1 MDKSRLKRNRMRRM
15 FYFLMILF
23 YIPSLVLWLYS
34 DKIKTGLLYNGE
46 INNTLNAEFLLIK
59 NEKVC
64 KSSEDGNL
72 YRMAKDGEKYGKNTT
87 IAYIIDKNNA
97 ALIDEKKNIEK
108 RILDKQYENLKNS
121 RIDSSMLLPNLYKEQ
136 NLILSVSRYFDK
148 DREISDIGKIT
159 LDLNQNIHEKIEI
172 INKLSPPDETQKEL
186 YTELKALEKQILMN
200 STDFIL
206 ENAGIISYTFD
217 GLEEKLSKDSSEKI
231 SLEELKNI
239 KKDYKGYKPASD
251 DIKQGDPVYKTMLS
265 NRVFYVFY
273 ISDKYYD
280 IFKDKKRVKI
290 DFRDKGIIDAEIYN
304 ITKKDD
310 IKEIVVMLSS
320 YYYIDGI
327 ENIRFI
333 DGELII
339 NNTKGIK
346 VDRKSLFEVDDNM
359 ETAGIY
365 LAKANYTKHVKV
377 NIVAYDKNFAIID
390 SFDEKNKIE
399 LYDTYIINPKN
410 IKDGQQIT
418 N

>member
-1 MDKSRLKRNRMRRM
+1 
-15 FYFLMILF
+15 
-23 YIPSLVLWLYS
+23 
-34 DKIKTGLLYNGE
+34 
-46 INNTLNAEFLLIK
+46 
-59 NEKVC
+59 
-64 KSSEDGNL
+64 
-72 YRMAKDGEKYGKNTT
+72 
-87 IAYIIDKNNA
+87 
-97 ALIDEKKNIEK
+97 
-108 RILDKQYENLKNS
+108 
-121 RIDSSMLLPNLYKEQ
+121 
-136 NLILSVSRYFDK
+136 
-148 DREISDIGKIT
+148 
-159 LDLNQNIHEKIEI
+159 
-172 INKLSPPDETQKEL
+172 
-186 YTELKALEKQILMN
+186 
-200 STDFIL
+200 
-206 ENAGIISYTFD
+206 
-217 GLEEKLSKDSSEKI
+217 
-231 SLEELKNI
+231 
-239 KKDYKGYKPASD
+239 
-251 DIKQGDPVYKTMLS
+251 MLS

>member
-206 ENAGIISYTFD
+206 ENAGIISYTYD
-217 GLEEKLSKDSSEKI
+217 GLEEKLSKDSPEKI

-239 KKDYKGYKPASD
+239 KKDYKGYKAS
-251 DIKQGDPVYKTMLS
+251 
-265 NRVFYVFY
+265 R
-273 ISDKYYD
+273 
-280 IFKDKKRVKI
+280 
-290 DFRDKGIIDAEIYN
+290 
-304 ITKKDD
+304 
-310 IKEIVVMLSS
+310 
-320 YYYIDGI
+320 
-327 ENIRFI
+327 
-333 DGELII
+333 
-339 NNTKGIK
+339 
-346 VDRKSLFEVDDNM
+346 
-359 ETAGIY
+359 
-365 LAKANYTKHVKV
+365 
-377 NIVAYDKNFAIID
+377 
-390 SFDEKNKIE
+390 
-399 LYDTYIINPKN
+399 
-410 IKDGQQIT
+410 
-418 N
+418 